1 MKTKS
6 VWPLLQDSNME
17 FLTKLKIALYD
28 PVILQLAIYSKHSKA
43 AYDRIQAFVCLS
55 RSTHNS
61 QVLELAA

>member
-1 MKTKS
+1 MFGHYYRIAI
-6 VWPLLQDSNME
+6 WR